1 MKFFARTEPWA
12 DSVDVVAVQDGDG
25 GIRRFVRVTLEVADE
40 IKPGNICAPS
50 ITLCRADADMLFNA
64 LWDAGLRPHGG
75 YGGTAQVEALKYHL
89 EDMRKLVFVTEAKP

>member
-50 ITLCRADADMLFNA
+50 ITLWGVGRSLSYLSPTKSC
-64 LWDAGLRPHGG
+64 
-75 YGGTAQVEALKYHL
+75 
-89 EDMRKLVFVTEAKP
+89 